1 VIAAKKDGGKP
12 PSTLPKPTAVPS
24 GAPITPTAMPAA
36 PVAPSVAVAAPPAKM
51 DVDGDDDLDDDEF
64 EARETCAD

>member
-1 VIAAKKDGGKP
+1 MIAAKKNGGKP

-36 PVAPSVAVAAPPAKM
+36 PVAPSVAAPAEK
-51 DVDGDDDLDDDEF
+51 DVDGADDLDDDEF
-64 EARETCAD
+64 EARETCVD